1 MSKYCSEIDIDD
13 PETTHVKLIN
23 LTGSGKKVLEVGCTN
38 GRMSKY
44 LQRNGCRVT
53 GIEIDKNMAKL
64 AETYCEEIIVGNIEE
79 EEILSALKP
88 SYDVVIFGDVLEH
101 LVNPQRVLAAVSK
114 LLGKG
119 GYVLISIPN
128 VAYFTVRFNLV
139 FGNFDYNPE
148 GGIMDNE
155 HLRHFTLKTARLMIA
170 ESGFEIVSMDLL
182 SAPRFKKSR
191 YIYGLL
197 KKFPSLFG
205 YEFIFKVI
213 PKTAGAHGNHTTDS

>member
-1 MSKYCSEIDIDD
+1 
-13 PETTHVKLIN
+13 
-23 LTGSGKKVLEVGCTN
+23 
-38 GRMSKY
+38 MSKY

-128 VAYFTVRFNLV
+128 VAYFTVRFNLLL
-139 FGNFDYNPE
+139 GNFDYNPE